1 MTPSTADYKDHTRG
15 DTIGARVFT
24 ITKTV
29 DGVTS
34 AVDLTGA
41 EIRVDF
47 VLSEYKVSKRAEN
60 GITVNDA
67 VNGEFQ
73 IDSFTLDHVGIWK
86 YDIEIKF
93 PDETVKTW
101 IKGSIKILSDVTV

>member
-1 MTPSTADYKDHTRG
+1 MTPSTANYKDYTRG
-15 DTIGARVFT
+15 DTIGARAFT

-29 DGVTS
+29 DDVTS
-34 AVDLTGA
+34 PLNLTNA

-47 VLSEYKVSKRAEN
+47 VFKEYRVSKTIDN

-67 VNGEFQ
+67 ANGQFQ
-73 IDSFTLDHVGIWK
+73 IDSFTLTHVGIW
-86 YDIEIKF
+86 DFDVEIKF

-101 IKGSIKILSDVTV
+101 VKGSIKILSDVTV